1 MTIRMLDRILAV
13 VCGAAAVLGSSGA
26 VLAQESAGTA
36 QSISAPIAFPLRA
49 MHAAGNWG
57 TNELVVADWN
67 ANPTEALVPAD
78 YLTWLQRLHVNW
90 IGLSVALTYDD
101 SMDSTVERGTESSG
115 SPSFSDDVLRQA
127 IREFRAGGIDVYLTL
142 AFEAQAAESAER
154 PVHRWQL
161 GDSGDDEGGPCCD
174 SGIQPDFWPW
184 RPSHPE
190 HQAFVAEFW
199 ESYAQQA
206 IHVAT
211 LAEEEGVRMFSLG
224 TETDRLFRTRTNE
237 YFISDF
243 APELRSMVDRVR
255 TVYSGLLTYDMH
267 YDALI
272 NPDFYGPGSGA
283 GQLWN
288 DLDLDVVGISAWFPL
303 ADAPPST
310 VMSFEDARAQYG
322 RIINEHL
329 IPLAARNP
337 GRPLMFLEYG
347 AMDLLE
353 APSAPSDPAGF
364 PPLVLADADASGL
377 DDGREVQANIYQGML
392 SAMNEYPGIV
402 NALFLWDNWLASD
415 ERWASYWASR
425 RSFAVRDKL
434 SEGIVREVYARWAG
448 DDPPVAVGEMPSQ
461 TVTAGQLLP
470 LQVNLAPYFSDPESD
485 DLTYSAWS
493 SDSSVAR
500 VAATWAILQ
509 IAAGEAGEA
518 TVAVTATDGRGW
530 VTQTFQVTSTLP

>member
-1 MTIRMLDRILAV
+1 MTVRMADRIAV
-13 VCGAAAVLGSSGA
+13 VACGAAAVLGGTVA
-26 VLAQESAGTA
+26 GLAQDSAGITRT
-36 QSISAPIAFPLRA
+36 SSAPMEFPLRA
-49 MHAAGNWG
+49 MHAAGHWG

-67 ANPTEALVPAD
+67 AEPAQALVPAD
-78 YLTWLQRLHVNW
+78 YLAWLKRLHVNW

-101 SMDSTVERGTESSG
+101 SMDSTVERDTEGSE

-127 IREFRAGGIDVYLTL
+127 IREFRAEGIDVYLTL
-142 AFEAQAAESAER
+142 AFEAHEAESAER
-154 PVHRWQL
+154 PVQRWQL

-184 RPSHPE
+184 RPSHAD

-199 ESYAQQA
+199 ESYTQQA

-237 YFISDF
+237 YFMNDF

-255 TVYSGLLTYDMH
+255 AVYSGLLTYDMH
-267 YDALI
+267 YDAII

-322 RIINEHL
+322 RIISAHL
-329 IPLAARNP
+329 VPLAARNP
-337 GRPLMFLEYG
+337 GRPIMFLEYG

-353 APSAPSDPAGF
+353 TPSAPSDSAGF
-364 PPLVLADADASGL
+364 PPLVLEDADGSGL

-392 SAMNEYPGIV
+392 SAMNGYPGIV

-415 ERWASYWASR
+415 ERWASYWAGR

-434 SEGIVREVYARWAG
+434 SEGIVRAVYTRWAS
-448 DDPPVAVGEMPSQ
+448 DSSPIAVGEIPSQ
-461 TVTAGQLLP
+461 TVTAGRPLP
-470 LQVNLAPYFSDPESD
+470 LQVSLAPYFSDPED
-485 DLTYSAWS
+485 DQLAYSAWS

-500 VAATWAILQ
+500 VATTWSVLQ
-509 IAAGEAGEA
+509 IAADETGEA

-530 VTQTFQVTSTLP
+530 ATQTFEVTSAGP

>member
-1 MTIRMLDRILAV
+1 MIRWRLGRIAQIT
-13 VCGAAAVLGSSGA
+13 CGAAAVLGGTGA
-26 VLAQESAGTA
+26 VLAQDSAGVT
-36 QSISAPIAFPLRA
+36 QTSPAPLALPLRA

-78 YLTWLQRLHVNW
+78 YLAWLKRLHVNW

-101 SMDSTVERGTESSG
+101 SMDSSVERGTESSG

-322 RIINEHL
+322 RIIDEYL
-329 IPLAARNP
+329 VPLAARNP
-337 GRPLMFLEYG
+337 GRPIMFLEYG
-347 AMDLLE
+347 AMDLLA
-353 APSAPSDPAGF
+353 APSAPSDSAGF
-364 PPLVLADADASGL
+364 PALVLRDTDASGL

-392 SAMNEYPGIV
+392 SAINEYPGIV

-434 SEGIVREVYARWAG
+434 SEGIVRAVYTRWASDG
-448 DDPPVAVGEMPSQ
+448 PPVAVGEIPSL
-461 TVTAGQLLP
+461 TVTTGQLLP

-485 DLTYSAWS
+485 QLTYSAWS

-500 VAATWAILQ
+500 VATTWAILQ
-509 IAAGEAGEA
+509 IAADEAGEA

-530 VTQTFQVTSTLP
+530 VTQTFQVTSTQP

>member
-1 MTIRMLDRILAV
+1 MTVRMLDRIAV
-13 VCGAAAVLGSSGA
+13 VACGAAAVLGGTCA
-26 VLAQESAGTA
+26 GLAQDSAGIA
-36 QSISAPIAFPLRA
+36 QALPAPIEFPLRA
-49 MHAAGNWG
+49 MHAAGHWG

-67 ANPTEALVPAD
+67 ADPTQALVPAD
-78 YLTWLQRLHVNW
+78 YLAWLKRLHVNW

-101 SMDSTVERGTESSG
+101 SMDSTVERDTEG
-115 SPSFSDDVLRQA
+115 SENPSFSNDVLRQA
-127 IREFRAGGIDVYLTL
+127 IREFRAEGIDVYLTL
-142 AFEAQAAESAER
+142 AFEAHEAESAER
-154 PVHRWQL
+154 PVQRWQL

-184 RPSHPE
+184 RPSHAD

-199 ESYAQQA
+199 ESYTQQA
-206 IHVAT
+206 IQVAT
-211 LAEEEGVRMFSLG
+211 LAEEEGARMFSLG

-237 YFISDF
+237 YFVNDF

-255 TVYSGLLTYDMH
+255 AVYSGLLTYDMH
-267 YDALI
+267 YDAII

-303 ADAPPST
+303 ADAPPSS

-322 RIINEHL
+322 RIISEYL
-329 IPLAARNP
+329 VPLAARNP
-337 GRPLMFLEYG
+337 GRPVMFLEYG

-353 APSAPSDPAGF
+353 SPRAPSDSQGF
-364 PPLVLADADASGL
+364 PPLVLADADGSGL

-392 SAMNEYPGIV
+392 SAMNGYPGIV

-415 ERWASYWASR
+415 ERWAGYWASR

-434 SEGIVREVYARWAG
+434 SEGIVRAVYTRWAS
-448 DDPPVAVGEMPSQ
+448 DSSPVAVGEIPSQ
-461 TVTAGQLLP
+461 AVTAGRLLP
-470 LQVNLAPYFSDPESD
+470 LQVDLSPYFSDPEND
-485 DLTYSAWS
+485 QLTYSAWS

-500 VAATWAILQ
+500 VATTWSVLQ
-509 IAAGEAGEA
+509 IAADETGEA

-530 VTQTFQVTSTLP
+530 ATQTFEVTSTGP